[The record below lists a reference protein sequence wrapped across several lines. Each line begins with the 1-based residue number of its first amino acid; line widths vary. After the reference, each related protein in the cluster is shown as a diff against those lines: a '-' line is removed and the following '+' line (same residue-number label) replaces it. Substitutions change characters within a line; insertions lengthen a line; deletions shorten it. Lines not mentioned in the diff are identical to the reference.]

1 MPEWVADGLTLAEVI
16 TIIGGIG
23 ALVFAARGIRRAVRI
38 GDAVVNLVGALEH
51 EFTPNGGRHVISAD
65 ADSATTKD
73 ILLDIRQSFNE
84 IVSNQT
90 KHEREAERRMQRLL
104 DALTEYSRE
113 PSRATH
119 S

>member
-1 MPEWVADGLTLAEVI
+1 MPVWVLDGLTLAEVI

-23 ALVFAARGIRRAVRI
+23 ALVFAAHGIRRAVRI

-65 ADSATTKD
+65 DDSATTKD
-73 ILLDIRQSFNE
+73 VLLDIRQSFKE

-90 KHEREAERRMQRLL
+90 KHEKEAERRTQKLL
-104 DALTEYSRE
+104 DALIELRRT
-113 PSRATH
+113 
-119 S
+119 